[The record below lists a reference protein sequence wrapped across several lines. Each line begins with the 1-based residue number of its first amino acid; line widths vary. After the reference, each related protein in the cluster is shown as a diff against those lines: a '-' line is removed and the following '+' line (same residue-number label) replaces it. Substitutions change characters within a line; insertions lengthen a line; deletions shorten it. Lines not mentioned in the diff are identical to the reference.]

1 MAEVLD
7 PVADIESVNEHHGVA
22 VPVTIRTIT
31 LGMPFVFD
39 NPQITTEK
47 ANQFFEQVER
57 KLKAKHLAARTFR
70 VTSQPLD
77 EMIFTQWPDKDHI
90 VQFAADVEQQLEHAW
105 FCLAG
110 PQFSTPKMN
119 LERLDYIA
127 PVLEAT
133 EHVFTNTLISYAKG
147 LHIAALRQ
155 VANVVCDLTQI
166 CERNQANFRFA
177 AMSNIKPNTPYFPAS
192 YHAGKPGFSIS
203 LELAGIAQR
212 VFSQSLLMDHALMEF
227 RREIEAVATPV
238 IAMAEELA
246 TEQGLEFKGID
257 FSLAPFPG
265 EHTSVMA
272 ALEALTH
279 ARGGQFEIL
288 FGLYS
293 VNQILKSVLPQ
304 CPRVG
309 FNGSMFSVLEDNT
322 LAHRVGE
329 GNVSIKDLLSYATVC
344 GCGLDMVPIDID
356 SRPEKVA
363 AMIMT
368 VATIAMK
375 WNKPLITRLVPSTTC
390 EQGLT
395 KLEHDFLVNTKPIV
409 LDPDEF
415 AMGGNL
421 MRQTYY
427 HNIQVPV

>member
-1 MAEVLD
+1 MVDVLD
-7 PVADIESVNEHHGVA
+7 PVSDIEAVNEHHGVA
-22 VPVTIRTIT
+22 TPVSIRTVT
-31 LGMPFVFD
+31 LGIPFDFEH
-39 NPQITTEK
+39 PEKTTER
-47 ANQFFEQVER
+47 ANQFFERVEQ
-57 KLKAKHLAARTFR
+57 KLKSKRLAARTFR

-77 EMIFTQWPDKDHI
+77 DMLPEKWPSADAI
-90 VQFAADVEQQLEHAW
+90 VNFAGEVEQQLEQAW

-110 PQFSTPKMN
+110 PQFSTPKMD

-127 PVLEAT
+127 PMLKAT
-133 EHVFTNTLISYAKG
+133 EHVFTNTLVSHAKG
-147 LHIAALRQ
+147 LHIAALRE
-155 VANVVCDLTQI
+155 VANVVCELTQI

-177 AMSNIKPNTPYFPAS
+177 AMSNVKANTPYFPAS
-192 YHAGKPGFSIS
+192 YHAGKTGFSIS
-203 LELAGIAQR
+203 LELAEIAQR
-212 VFSQSLLMDHALMEF
+212 VFSQSLLLDHALIEF
-227 RREIEAVATPV
+227 KREIEALAKP
-238 IAMAEELA
+238 IMEMAYEIA
-246 TEQGLEFKGID
+246 TEEHMEFKGID

-272 ALEALTH
+272 ALEAITH

-293 VNQILKSVLPQ
+293 VNQILKTALPE

-309 FNGSMFSVLEDNT
+309 FNGSMFSVLEDNR
-322 LAHRVGE
+322 LANRVGE
-329 GNVSIKDLLSYATVC
+329 GAVSIKDLLSYATVC
-344 GCGLDMVPIDID
+344 GCGLDMVPIDIN

-375 WNKPLITRLVPSTTC
+375 WDKPLITRLVPSTTC
-390 EQGLT
+390 EAGLT

-409 LDPDEF
+409 LDPSEF